1 MSMKRIAFISEHA
14 SPLATIG
21 SVDAG
26 GQNVYVA
33 ELAKQLASME
43 YEVDVFTRHDGSVDQ
58 PIIEWFPGIRVI
70 HIKAGAQEFIRKEEL
85 LPLMSPF
92 FEQMIVFIKE
102 LNIQYELIHANF
114 WMSALVAMEIK
125 KALDIPY
132 VITFHA
138 LGKVRKPFQQEADQF
153 PESRIDIEKQTAI
166 LSNRII
172 AECPQDMDDLT
183 TLYDIPENNISII
196 PCGFNPTEFFP
207 VDKTF
212 SRTLLR
218 WNRNETI
225 LLQLGRMVS
234 RKGVDNGILALKYLR
249 NLKKKV
255 RLVIV
260 GGNTDD
266 PDPASSPEIGRM
278 LMLARD
284 EGVIDNIC
292 FAGRKQRHLLKYYFS
307 AADIFITTPW
317 YEPFGITPLESMAC
331 GTPVIGSDVGGIRF
345 SVKNGETGY
354 LVPPKDP
361 GALAEK
367 IAIMLSNPTLMKK
380 MKTKCVQRVQQ
391 QFTWQRIAE
400 SMHDLYNEII
410 SGVPTRKP
418 APVIQMDTTATDV
431 IYSEL

>member
-1 MSMKRIAFISEHA
+1 MTRIAFISEHA

-26 GQNVYVA
+26 GQNIYVA
-33 ELAKQLASME
+33 ELAKQLASIE
-43 YEVDVFTRHDGSVDQ
+43 YEVDIFTRNDGTTDQ
-58 PIIEWFPGIRVI
+58 QILEWFPGVRVI
-70 HIKAGAQEFIRKEEL
+70 HIKAGAKKFIRKEEL
-85 LPLMSPF
+85 LPLMTDF
-92 FEQMIVFIKE
+92 FEEMVQFIKQHQLE
-102 LNIQYELIHANF
+102 YSLIHANF

-125 KALDIPY
+125 KALSIPY

-138 LGKVRKPFQQEADQF
+138 LGKVRKLYQQEADQF
-153 PESRIDIEKQTAI
+153 PESRTTIEKQTAL
-166 LSNRII
+166 LSNRVI
-172 AECPQDMDDLT
+172 AECPKDMDDLT
-183 TLYDIPENNISII
+183 TLYDIPEHNISVI

-218 WNRNETI
+218 LNRNETI
-225 LLQLGRMVS
+225 LLQLGRMVP
-234 RKGVDNGILALKYLR
+234 RKDVDTGILALKYLR

-260 GGNTDD
+260 GVDADD
-266 PDPASSPEIGRM
+266 PDPASSPEISRM
-278 LMLARD
+278 MMLARD

-307 AADIFITTPW
+307 AADIYITTPW

-345 SVKNGETGY
+345 SVKDGETGY
-354 LVPPKDP
+354 LIPPRNP

-367 IAIMLSNPTLMKK
+367 IAFMLANPILMKK
-380 MKTKCVQRVQQ
+380 MKIRAMQHVHQ
-391 QFTWQRIAE
+391 QFTWQRITETMHNLYKTIIAE
-400 SMHDLYNEII
+400 KPIGSQLISCNEQQTLLY
-410 SGVPTRKP
+410 
-418 APVIQMDTTATDV
+418 
-431 IYSEL
+431 